1 MVGSTSKSGN
11 GKHSENILHDVFHKC
26 IRRQYMIGGTS
37 KSEVGIIRIANR
49 KFKSSDML
57 NYVYII

>member
-1 MVGSTSKSGN
+1 
-11 GKHSENILHDVFHKC
+11 
-26 IRRQYMIGGTS
+26 MIGGTS
-37 KSEVGIIRIANR
+37 KSEIGIILIANR

>member
-11 GKHSENILHDVFHKC
+11 GKHSENILHDVCHKC

-37 KSEVGIIRIANR
+37 KSEVGIILIANR